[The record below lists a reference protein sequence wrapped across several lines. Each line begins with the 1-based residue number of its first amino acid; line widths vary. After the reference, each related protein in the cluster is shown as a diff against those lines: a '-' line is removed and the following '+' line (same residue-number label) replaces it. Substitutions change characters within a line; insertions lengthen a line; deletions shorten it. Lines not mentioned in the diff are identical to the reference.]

1 MALTKAVAGGLM
13 AAVALLTALVGQ
25 QGALGD
31 YARAFS
37 DPLLVVGGVHLAW
50 SWTLFAVVTLFAWGC
65 FAWAQK

>member
-1 MALTKAVAGGLM
+1 MALTKAVASGLM
-13 AAVALLTALVGQ
+13 AAVALPTAFAGQ
-25 QGALGD
+25 QSRLGD

-37 DPLLVVGGVHLAW
+37 DPLVLGSIHIAW